1 MKIVTPNPPSHVRVT
16 LPQPDKSVHFEWN
29 PPINE
34 SVGGIEGYKIS
45 YGENCGNCTPEAGFV
60 NQTEELTADC
70 SKYTEENTEN
80 NMCYF
85 EVSTVSEDCSFDS
98 LPVEATSGEYY
109 YNYYVLHYYYYGWYY
124 NYTVCV
130 I

>member
-16 LPQPDKSVHFEWN
+16 PPQPDKGVYFEWN

-34 SVGGIEGYKIS
+34 SVGGIGGYNIT
-45 YGENCGNCTPEAGFV
+45 YGENCGNCTPEAGFL
-60 NQTEELTADC
+60 NQTEERTADC
-70 SKYTEENTEN
+70 SEYTKENTAN

-85 EVSTVSEDCSFDS
+85 EVSTVSQDCSFDS
-98 LPVEATSGEYY
+98 LPVEATSGECTFHTIITMSY
-109 YNYYVLHYYYYGWYY
+109 
-124 NYTVCV
+124 